1 MSRSSIS
8 SSYPVVRAT
17 PTFRNGPLAPG
28 RAIGPTTSSG
38 LALTGWVLSEPS
50 GVPGEGSGVVPRS
63 LGAVRRSI
71 VRSSNSSS
79 SPVVRSAP
87 GFGGGGGAIVA
98 RQDRAGIGRPCHR
111 TDTTN
116 GRSYHRR

>member
-50 GVPGEGSGVVPRS
+50 GAPGEGSGVVPRS

-87 GFGGGGGAIVA
+87 GFGGGGGSHRGQA
-98 RQDRAGIGRPCHR
+98 RPCR
-111 TDTTN
+111 YWPAVPPD
-116 GRSYHRR
+116 